1 MILTV
6 RRNRFRNMKI
16 EGNLGDRYCGM
27 RKFTALKGKKNS
39 KIQATELKK
48 ASLNKLRELVSNISW
63 GTSSE

>member
-1 MILTV
+1 
-6 RRNRFRNMKI
+6 MKI